1 MVAEKAADFILS
13 ESGLAWIKMISI
25 ETFSNEF
32 IGWLRS
38 CNDTGALGWG
48 QTCSYNANIV
58 NANIAAQIV
67 YKHLTDNILL

>member
-1 MVAEKAADFILS
+1 
-13 ESGLAWIKMISI
+13 MISI
-25 ETFSNEF
+25 EIFSNEF

>member
-1 MVAEKAADFILS
+1 MKI
-13 ESGLAWIKMISI
+13 ISI

-48 QTCSYNANIV
+48 QTCSYNANI
-58 NANIAAQIV
+58 AAQIV